1 MSRLV
6 DSRNVSAMSDAE
18 SSLAAVVG
26 RNCKRIR
33 NELGMT
39 QSELA
44 VSARHFGLRW
54 RASVVADF
62 ESGRSSPTF
71 ATVLTLT
78 LTLQRA
84 ALDRG
89 STQGVSLVDLV
100 SVEHDGLVELTGALQ
115 VWGSELAGLCNG
127 EVVTIGPGLGEY
139 SPEPPAG
146 TLTPQDQRLLFVHAL
161 AGGMEIE
168 EELGV
173 TFEDMQA
180 AGVEPQQLAAML
192 QRSSVTEDRLVS
204 QLRVKPAE
212 LALAS
217 FRLWQRN
224 FSEERDLRAGPDANQ
239 QKKGRI
245 SRELRAELESELS
258 HGDD

>member
-1 MSRLV
+1 
-6 DSRNVSAMSDAE
+6 MSDAE
-18 SSLAAVVG
+18 WSLAAVVG

-89 STQGVSLVDLV
+89 ITEGISLVDLV
-100 SVEHDGLVELTGALQ
+100 SVGHELVELTEALQ

-146 TLTPQDQRLLFVHAL
+146 SFTPQDQRLHFIHAL

-173 TFEDMQA
+173 TFKDMQA

-192 QRSSVTEDRLVS
+192 RRSSVTEDRLVS
-204 QLRVKPAE
+204 QLRIKPAE

-217 FRLWQRN
+217 FRLWQKN

-258 HGDD
+258 HGDG